1 MALIQMLI
9 FSTLQHPQLLLSF
22 IDYVNLNKDY
32 IGLTKIENRQSIE
45 DSVWDVFVDL
55 EESETLKLAA
65 GNL

>member
-1 MALIQMLI
+1 MLI